1 MASDHTFLLSNSLH
15 LRLESSAGFHAGK
28 HCFFDKTAS
37 SHGEARSKKERLLF
51 GITLFYM
58 KARDVAGVQWT
69 PFCHDRGGS
78 RDLEL
83 RATAGLEVKKSDS
96 FLESL
101 FFNMK
106 ARDGTRTR
114 GPNLGKVVL
123 YQLSHSRIC
132 SCSVLNTNTTLSCLQ
147 IVVKGFFH
155 FFYPM

>member
-1 MASDHTFLLSNSLH
+1 
-15 LRLESSAGFHAGK
+15 
-28 HCFFDKTAS
+28 
-37 SHGEARSKKERLLF
+37 
-51 GITLFYM
+51 M

-69 PFCHDRGGS
+69 PFCYDRGGS

-83 RATAGLEVKKSDS
+83 RATAGLEVKKSGS

-123 YQLSHSRIC
+123 YQLSHSRT
-132 SCSVLNTNTTLSCLQ
+132 S
-147 IVVKGFFH
+147 
-155 FFYPM
+155 

>member
-1 MASDHTFLLSNSLH
+1 
-15 LRLESSAGFHAGK
+15 
-28 HCFFDKTAS
+28 
-37 SHGEARSKKERLLF
+37 
-51 GITLFYM
+51 M

-69 PFCHDRGGS
+69 PFCYDRGGS

-123 YQLSHSRIC
+123 YQLSHSRI
-132 SCSVLNTNTTLSCLQ
+132 LLSPYLSAT
-147 IVVKGFFH
+147 IIIIHKVHIKVKEIFEFFSII
-155 FFYPM
+155 FQSF

>member
-1 MASDHTFLLSNSLH
+1 
-15 LRLESSAGFHAGK
+15 
-28 HCFFDKTAS
+28 
-37 SHGEARSKKERLLF
+37 
-51 GITLFYM
+51 M

-69 PFCHDRGGS
+69 PFCYDRGGS

-114 GPNLGKVVL
+114 GPDLGKVVL
-123 YQLSHSRIC
+123 HQLSHSRILPC
-132 SCSVLNTNTTLSCLQ
+132 FSAGKIYNTSFFLSCQL
-147 IVVKGFFH
+147 FFQTFSN
-155 FFYPM
+155 FFKLLYCNHSTSLEKPRPTIDFYITFLTQTTPLFPSGASILHA